1 MWSRNPRKLSADRHR
16 RSCGALSM
24 SSGISGHPCGVS
36 SRARAG
42 GMPSILL
49 TAIKHLLTTVA
60 VIALSW
66 LAVCVIAMST
76 GHTTPMSCPLSV
88 RCCSA

>member
-1 MWSRNPRKLSADRHR
+1 
-16 RSCGALSM
+16 
-24 SSGISGHPCGVS
+24 
-36 SRARAG
+36 
-42 GMPSILL
+42 MPSILL

-66 LAVCVIAMST
+66 LAGCVIAMFT